1 MRVLI
6 FTQCKAFF
14 SPSPLWLAGSKEYR
28 RLREHQKG
36 QITYPFFGYYLMLA
50 SEYTERRLKK
60 QPGKKRSHQENS
72 PIAYTYI

>member
-6 FTQCKAFF
+6 FAQCKAF
-14 SPSPLWLAGSKEYR
+14 SPSLFGWQQRKRR

>member
-6 FTQCKAFF
+6 F
-14 SPSPLWLAGSKEYR
+14 PSRLLSLPRSEEYR

-50 SEYTERRLKK
+50 SEYTQRRLKK
-60 QPGKKRSHQENS
+60 QPRKSGAIKK
-72 PIAYTYI
+72 IAP